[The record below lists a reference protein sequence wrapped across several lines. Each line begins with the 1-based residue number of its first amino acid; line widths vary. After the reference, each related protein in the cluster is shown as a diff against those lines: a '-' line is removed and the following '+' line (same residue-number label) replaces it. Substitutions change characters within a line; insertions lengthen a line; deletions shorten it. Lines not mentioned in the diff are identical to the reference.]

1 MPVCNGTR
9 QERVREADEDGSEL
23 RGWAGSE
30 RLGRESTPQEA
41 KRLLEVGPE
50 VTAPQAR
57 GGDVVL
63 LRPRLVET
71 SSC

>member
-1 MPVCNGTR
+1 VSNGTP

-23 RGWAGSE
+23 QGWAGSE
-30 RLGRESTPQEA
+30 RLGRESMPQEA

-57 GGDVVL
+57 AW
-63 LRPRLVET
+63 
-71 SSC
+71 

>member
-1 MPVCNGTR
+1 VCNGTPR
-9 QERVREADEDGSEL
+9 ERVREADEDGSEL

-30 RLGRESTPQEA
+30 RLGRESMPQEA

-57 GGDVVL
+57 AW
-63 LRPRLVET
+63 
-71 SSC
+71 